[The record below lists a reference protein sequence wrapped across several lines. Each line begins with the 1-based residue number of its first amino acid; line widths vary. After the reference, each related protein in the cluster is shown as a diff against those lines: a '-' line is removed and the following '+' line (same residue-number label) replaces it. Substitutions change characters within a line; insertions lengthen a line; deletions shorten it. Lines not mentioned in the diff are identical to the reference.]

1 MKLLNDILKETTKGK
16 YSSKKIW
23 GAIIMLLVCAAFV
36 LDGLHFY
43 KVNETLFNSMLLAG
57 TTLIGLRTLKSVFS
71 KKKTNPL
78 NSDEILD

>member
-1 MKLLNDILKETTKGK
+1 MKLINDLLKETRNGK

-43 KVNETLFNSMLLAG
+43 KVNEVLFNSMLIAG
-57 TTLIGLRTLKSVFS
+57 TTLIGLHTLKQTF
-71 KKKTNPL
+71 KKN
-78 NSDEILD
+78 D